1 MAYFQNNRQYTDP
14 QQDPRVSP
22 EEYSMESYG
31 ESLSDEPDYDDGFD
45 ELLDPETEDEE
56 DGEMDPEQV
65 RSRFRF
71 AMGAGNLVSVIVGTA
86 AFLILLTLLLSMIN
100 FLNTD
105 LSRNLTLFQTKF

>member
-1 MAYFQNNRQYTDP
+1 MAYFRGNEP
-14 QQDPRVSP
+14 
-22 EEYSMESYG
+22 G
-31 ESLSDEPDYDDGFD
+31 ESGKQAFENSGENFSDTETEYVDSDYDDGFD

-100 FLNTD
+100 FLKTD